1 MGVHEACSQA
11 VLQHDDYVRFGNCC
25 IGSRRIEALGL
36 LAGRFHPNG
45 RFWVVVTRL
54 NDSFAE
60 LGYAIVGLFA
70 LSWLV
75 SMAIYKWRDFDKIE
89 ITQ

>member
-1 MGVHEACSQA
+1 
-11 VLQHDDYVRFGNCC
+11 
-25 IGSRRIEALGL
+25 
-36 LAGRFHPNG
+36 
-45 RFWVVVTRL
+45 VVTRL

-75 SMAIYKWRDFDKIE
+75 SMAVYKWRGFDKIE
-89 ITQ
+89 ITQKVSIQAER

>member
-1 MGVHEACSQA
+1 MVAS
-11 VLQHDDYVRFGNCC
+11 
-25 IGSRRIEALGL
+25 
-36 LAGRFHPNG
+36 
-45 RFWVVVTRL
+45 L

-75 SMAIYKWRDFDKIE
+75 SRAVYKWRGFDRIE
-89 ITQ
+89 ITLRVSIQAER